1 MSKIILWWGRS
12 DLNYS
17 RNILIRKLILELGY
31 QIVYF
36 HPKISFLSRIEAFF
50 RINFIPSLVWVPC
63 FRHRDF
69 NNAYIWAKQKK
80 VPIIFDP
87 LISSWDK
94 KINERNLYP
103 IKSKKSENLKK
114 WEADLFKKADFV
126 IADTEAH
133 LNFFSNIFKIPK
145 NKFRVINVGV
155 EENLFKPKK
164 KKIKKIKEVLFY
176 GSFLELHGIDVIINA
191 AKQCKNRN
199 IKWTLLGNYQRIKF
213 PNKIDNIFFED
224 AIAYI
229 DLPER
234 INKADILLGI
244 FGDSKKASCV
254 IPNKVFQSISCG
266 KPVITRISNA
276 YPDKIIEENFGI
288 FFITPNN
295 SKELAQL
302 VCKLCANEK
311 LIAQAGYRSRQI
323 YDKYFSEKIIIKQLS
338 DLLKVIN

>member
-17 RNILIRKLILELGY
+17 RNILIRKLIHELGY
-31 QIVYF
+31 QIIYF
-36 HPKISFLSRIEAFF
+36 SPKISLLSRIEAFF
-50 RINFIPSLVWVPC
+50 RINFTPSLVWVPC

-103 IKSKKSENLKK
+103 IKSKKSENMKN

-133 LNFFSNIFKIPK
+133 LNFFSNTFKIPK
-145 NKFRVINVGV
+145 KKFKVVNVGV
-155 EENLFKPKK
+155 EENLFKPEK

-176 GSFLELHGIDVIINA
+176 GSFLELHGIDVIIDA
-191 AKQCKNRN
+191 AKQCQNKN
-199 IKWTLLGNYQRIKF
+199 IKWTLLGNYQKIKL
-213 PNKIDNIFFED
+213 PDKIDNIFFEHP
-224 AIAYI
+224 ISYI
-229 DLPER
+229 DLPKR

-244 FGDSKKASCV
+244 FSDSKKASCV
-254 IPNKVFQSISCG
+254 IPNKVFQSLSCG
-266 KPVITRISNA
+266 KPVITRISDA
-276 YPDKIIEENFGI
+276 YPYKILEENFGI
-288 FFITPNN
+288 FFIAPNN
-295 SKELAQL
+295 SKELAHL
-302 VCKLCANEK
+302 VYKLCSNDE
-311 LIAQAGYRSRQI
+311 LIVEAGSRSRQI
-323 YDKYFSEKIIIKQLS
+323 YDQYFSEKMIKKQLS
-338 DLLKVIN
+338 GLLKVIN